1 MGIREIKARSVLQK
15 SGLPGVRYCINPYV
29 GCVHG
34 CVYCYARFMKRFTGH
49 GEPWGS
55 FLDAR
60 VNAPHVLRRELARRR
75 APLEGAVFLSS
86 VTDAYQPPEARYR
99 LTRGVLEALL
109 EQGAE
114 VDILTKSDL
123 VLRDLDLLQC
133 FERCTVGLSLNTLDD
148 ALARRLEPRAAAPS
162 SRLAALQALRDGG
175 VRTYA
180 FISPYLPHL
189 SADVDELLEALAGA
203 VNEVGVEALNPT
215 GANWAGVEAL
225 LARHYPDRLEA
236 HRRAVR
242 DDGYWTALEAQARDA
257 AARLAIEFTGF
268 YRH

>member
-1 MGIREIKARSVLQK
+1 MGVREIQAKSILQK
-15 SGLPGVRYCINPYV
+15 SGLPGVSYAVNPYV

-49 GEPWGS
+49 TEPWGS

-60 VNAPHVLRRELARRR
+60 VNAPEVLRRELARR
-75 APLEGAVFLSS
+75 APLAGTVFLSS
-86 VTDAYQPPEARYR
+86 VTDPYQPPEARYR

-109 EQGAE
+109 EHQAP

-123 VLRDLDLLQC
+123 VLRDLDLLRQ
-133 FERCTVGLSLNTLDD
+133 FKDCTVGLSLSTFDD
-148 ALARRLEPRAAAPS
+148 TLARRMEPRAAPPS
-162 SRLAALQALRDGG
+162 RRRAALQALHDAG

-189 SADVDELLEALAGA
+189 SADVEELLEALQGS
-203 VNEVGVEALNPT
+203 VDEVGVEALNPT
-215 GANWAGVEAL
+215 GANWAGVEA
-225 LARHYPDRLEA
+225 AVRRHYPERLEA
-236 HRRAVR
+236 HRQAVR
-242 DDGYWTALEAQARDA
+242 DDGYWTALEQQARQA
-257 AARLAIEFTGF
+257 AARLGIVFTGF